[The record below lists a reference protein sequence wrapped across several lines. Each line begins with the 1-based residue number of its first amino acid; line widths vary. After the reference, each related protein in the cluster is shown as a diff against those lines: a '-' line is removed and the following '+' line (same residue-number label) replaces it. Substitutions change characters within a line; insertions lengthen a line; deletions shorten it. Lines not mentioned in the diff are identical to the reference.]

1 MPAPLSKRAL
11 LERIAEAV
19 YASGWSLLYGESV
32 AVLPFELRMFKEDE
46 SYPLLIYIWN
56 LTHGGGSARPR
67 NEYRIQMT
75 GVDSALRFTT
85 GYKTLLLGWHE
96 SLEVFVGFDV
106 RKHGRSI
113 SRSPSIQVHLETIKK
128 AKRDQI
134 AFQRK
139 GNDEIAVAFLPGLFA
154 EYVSNQESLHQFAAR
169 ENDLAILEQAISAE
183 DFTEEALSD
192 LSVERQKIVKT
203 VVQTK
208 RESSFRTRVLT
219 AYGNSC
225 AMCDLQLNLL
235 DAAHIIPVR
244 APGSNDRTCNGMA
257 LCKNHHLAYDRGLLK
272 VDDRYR
278 IHPNQRKLNEYAKS
292 QLTGGL
298 EMFLNALH
306 KEIRVPSSPP
316 DRPLPEYLRR
326 GMELRS
332 HL

>member
-32 AVLPFELRMFKEDE
+32 TTLPFELRVFKENK

-75 GVDSALRFTT
+75 GVDSALRFAS

-96 SLEVFVGFDV
+96 GLGVFVGFDV
-106 RKHGRSI
+106 RKRGRSI
-113 SRSPSIQVHLETIKK
+113 SRSPSIQIHLETIER

-139 GNDEIAVAFLPGLFA
+139 ENDEIAVAFLPGLFA
-154 EYVSNQESLHQFAAR
+154 EYVGEQESLHQFAAS
-169 ENDLAILEQAISAE
+169 ESDLAILEQAVSSE
-183 DFTEEALSD
+183 DFTEESLTD
-192 LSVERQKIVKT
+192 LSTEREKVARM
-203 VVQTK
+203 VVLAK

-219 AYGNSC
+219 AYENSC
-225 AMCDLQLNLL
+225 AMCELQLNLL
-235 DAAHIIPVR
+235 DAAHIIPVE
-244 APGSNDRTCNGMA
+244 APGSNDKTCNGMA

-278 IHPNQRKLNEYAKS
+278 IHLNQRKINEYAKS
-292 QLTGGL
+292 KLTGGL
-298 EMFLNALH
+298 ELFLNALH
-306 KEIRVPSSPP
+306 NEIRVPSSPP

>member
-11 LERIAEAV
+11 LERIVEAV
-19 YASGWSLLYGESV
+19 YASDWSLLYGESL

-46 SYPLLIYIWN
+46 SYPLLVYIWN

-75 GVDSALRFTT
+75 GVDSALRFTA

-96 SLEVFVGFDV
+96 GLGVFVGFDV
-106 RKHGRSI
+106 RKHGGSI
-113 SRSPSIQVHLETIKK
+113 SRSPSIQVHLETIEK

-154 EYVSNQESLHQFAAR
+154 KYVSEQEALHQFAIS
-169 ENDLAILEQAISAE
+169 ESDLAILEQAISAE
-183 DFTEEALSD
+183 DFAEEALSD

-208 RESSFRTRVLT
+208 RESSFRIRVLT

-235 DAAHIIPVR
+235 DAAHIIPVNEPR
-244 APGSNDRTCNGMA
+244 SNDKTCNGMA
-257 LCKNHHLAYDRGLLK
+257 LCKNHHRAYDRGLLK

-278 IHPNQRKLNEYAKS
+278 IHPNQRKLNGYAKS

-298 EMFLNALH
+298 EMFLKSLH
-306 KEIRVPSSPP
+306 KEIRVPSSPL
-316 DRPLPEYLRR
+316 DRPLPEYLRL